1 MMEPTKMMENTVS
14 PKRMRNGSR
23 KRKKRAGQ
31 KSDKR
36 RWKEILEPDRFECRV
51 LVPLKRLLD

>member
-1 MMEPTKMMENTVS
+1 MMENTVS